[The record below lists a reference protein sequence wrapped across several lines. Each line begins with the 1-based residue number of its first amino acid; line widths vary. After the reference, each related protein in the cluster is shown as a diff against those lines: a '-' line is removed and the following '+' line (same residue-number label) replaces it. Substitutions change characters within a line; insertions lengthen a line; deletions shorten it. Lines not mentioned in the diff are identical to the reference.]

1 MIAGWD
7 YHLWLS
13 KQLLFGFFSW
23 FCSTHQVIPSTVIG
37 WKAKTHFSSR
47 DKLSVTLHIQ
57 WCFLSWNQW
66 EIQSQVSPSVFVSQT
81 WCAGQDLVF
90 HTQESSLLQAYLI
103 TYSNLGAHTTTV
115 KHCNSLERNC
125 FENFLIAGTQFH
137 LQRQHNDSSHITL
150 CISFKTCI
158 SH

>member
-1 MIAGWD
+1 MIPGWD
-7 YHLWLS
+7 YYFWLS
-13 KQLLFGFFSW
+13 NQLLSGFFSW
-23 FCSTHQVIPSTVIG
+23 FCINQLPPSTVIG
-37 WKAKTHFSSR
+37 WKAKTGFSSR
-47 DKLSVTLHIQ
+47 DKVSVTSHIQ

-66 EIQSQVSPSVFVSQT
+66 ENSIPVFISQT
-81 WCAGQDLVF
+81 WCVGQDLVF
-90 HTQESSLLQAYLI
+90 YTLESSLLQAYVT

-115 KHCNSLERNC
+115 VHCNSLERNC

>member
-7 YHLWLS
+7 YYFWLS
-13 KQLLFGFFSW
+13 LQLLFGFFSW
-23 FCSTHQVIPSTVIG
+23 FCSTPELPPSTVIG

-47 DKLSVTLHIQ
+47 DKVSVMSHIQ

-66 EIQSQVSPSVFVSQT
+66 ENSISVFISQT
-81 WCAGQDLVF
+81 WCVGQDLVF
-90 HTQESSLLQAYLI
+90 NALESSLLQAYLI
-103 TYSNLGAHTTTV
+103 IYSYLGAHTTTV
-115 KHCNSLERNC
+115 VHCNSLERNC

-137 LQRQHNDSSHITL
+137 LQRQHNDSSHIIL